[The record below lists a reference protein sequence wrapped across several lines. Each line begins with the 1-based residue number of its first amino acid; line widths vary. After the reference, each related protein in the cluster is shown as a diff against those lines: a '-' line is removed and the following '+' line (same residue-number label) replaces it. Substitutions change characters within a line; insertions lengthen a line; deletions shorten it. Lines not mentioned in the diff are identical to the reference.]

1 MQYDDNLLFVILL
14 GDSWTLNADGLT
26 PSMTLKSFVV
36 LKLIKNLKVKEIP
49 STELTA
55 RPGYDAISNYII
67 GDPVILLVIYIIYFL
82 FKYQK
87 QSC

>member
-1 MQYDDNLLFVILL
+1 MQYDNSFLFVILL
-14 GDSWTLNADGLT
+14 GGSWTLNADGLT